1 MTIRKEI
8 EANDRIIQMG
18 DRLKAL
24 RNIEKLTVEELAE
37 RLEISPR
44 MVYNYENGSNVL
56 SIEIIV
62 RMYEKNI
69 FEGRSLEEL
78 FEILVIQIYK

>member
-1 MTIRKEI
+1 MTIRKKI

-78 FEILVIQIYK
+78 LEILVIQIYK

>member
-78 FEILVIQIYK
+78 LEILVIQIYK

>member
-24 RNIEKLTVEELAE
+24 RNIEKLTVEEF
-37 RLEISPR
+37 
-44 MVYNYENGSNVL
+44 YKKND
-56 SIEIIV
+56 
-62 RMYEKNI
+62 YEKSSHNV
-69 FEGRSLEEL
+69 SC
-78 FEILVIQIYK
+78 K

>member
-62 RMYEKNI
+62 RM
-69 FEGRSLEEL
+69 
-78 FEILVIQIYK
+78 

>member
-78 FEILVIQIYK
+78 LEILVIQI